1 MEVTAG
7 LTVRPVK
14 NVSVLLDYYLA
25 TGRYTQLGGA
35 GEYKMNNINELN
47 LTGTYTFNDTF
58 GVYAKLNNILC
69 QKYEV
74 YYGYLC
80 KALGCDDWREYQ
92 FLTPEIRRMGDINIK
107 QLESLRWR
115 MRVIETLTVIGTAW
129 IALAVYQKKEELV
142 YYLVGA
148 VVLLFLLKY
157 YTQFRLR
164 KRQFVS
170 NLVEQRTMELRFQ
183 RDAMQAESEK
193 LSRALSALADAQD
206 ELVRK
211 ERLASIG
218 QLTKGLV
225 DRILNPLNYIN
236 NFAHLS
242 VILAKDIKQNI
253 DEDEETGKHDNYND
267 TQELLVLLTG
277 NLDKIAKHGDNTV
290 RIVKAMEELLK
301 DHSANRTCVDIND
314 LCKVNLDI
322 LRKNYAKE
330 IEKNQVDLSF
340 SGLSVPLTIE
350 VNIDQMGKALS
361 QILDNSIYAVLK
373 KLGEPGYQPSVSLV
387 LRIQADKLQVVI
399 RDNGVGIEE
408 TIKTKVFSP
417 FFTTKPT
424 AEAAGTGLYL
434 SREVVLNHK
443 GTIAIESEKDK
454 YTEVTITLPIYS

>member
-1 MEVTAG
+1 
-7 LTVRPVK
+7 
-14 NVSVLLDYYLA
+14 
-25 TGRYTQLGGA
+25 
-35 GEYKMNNINELN
+35 
-47 LTGTYTFNDTF
+47 
-58 GVYAKLNNILC
+58 
-69 QKYEV
+69 
-74 YYGYLC
+74 
-80 KALGCDDWREYQ
+80 
-92 FLTPEIRRMGDINIK
+92 MGDINIK

-142 YYLVGA
+142 YYLVGV

-242 VILAKDIKQNI
+242 AALAKDIKQNI

-350 VNIDQMGKALS
+350 VNIDQMGKALL

-373 KLGEPGYQPSVSLV
+373 KAGGAGISTFCL
-387 LRIQADKLQVVI
+387 
-399 RDNGVGIEE
+399 VGI
-408 TIKTKVFSP
+408 
-417 FFTTKPT
+417 
-424 AEAAGTGLYL
+424 A
-434 SREVVLNHK
+434 
-443 GTIAIESEKDK
+443 
-454 YTEVTITLPIYS
+454 YSSG

>member
-1 MEVTAG
+1 
-7 LTVRPVK
+7 
-14 NVSVLLDYYLA
+14 
-25 TGRYTQLGGA
+25 
-35 GEYKMNNINELN
+35 
-47 LTGTYTFNDTF
+47 
-58 GVYAKLNNILC
+58 
-69 QKYEV
+69 
-74 YYGYLC
+74 
-80 KALGCDDWREYQ
+80 
-92 FLTPEIRRMGDINIK
+92 MGDINIK

-242 VILAKDIKQNI
+242 AVLAKDIKQNI

-267 TQELLVLLTG
+267 TQELLVLLTS

-322 LRKNYAKE
+322 LRKN
-330 IEKNQVDLSF
+330 
-340 SGLSVPLTIE
+340 
-350 VNIDQMGKALS
+350 
-361 QILDNSIYAVLK
+361 
-373 KLGEPGYQPSVSLV
+373 
-387 LRIQADKLQVVI
+387 
-399 RDNGVGIEE
+399 
-408 TIKTKVFSP
+408 
-417 FFTTKPT
+417 
-424 AEAAGTGLYL
+424 
-434 SREVVLNHK
+434 
-443 GTIAIESEKDK
+443 
-454 YTEVTITLPIYS
+454 

>member
-1 MEVTAG
+1 
-7 LTVRPVK
+7 
-14 NVSVLLDYYLA
+14 
-25 TGRYTQLGGA
+25 
-35 GEYKMNNINELN
+35 
-47 LTGTYTFNDTF
+47 
-58 GVYAKLNNILC
+58 
-69 QKYEV
+69 
-74 YYGYLC
+74 
-80 KALGCDDWREYQ
+80 
-92 FLTPEIRRMGDINIK
+92 MGDINIK

-242 VILAKDIKQNI
+242 AALAKDIKQNI

-277 NLDKIAKHGDNTV
+277 NLDKIAKHG
-290 RIVKAMEELLK
+290 RMLIRL
-301 DHSANRTCVDIND
+301 
-314 LCKVNLDI
+314 
-322 LRKNYAKE
+322 
-330 IEKNQVDLSF
+330 F
-340 SGLSVPLTIE
+340 SLEHCFYLV
-350 VNIDQMGKALS
+350 
-361 QILDNSIYAVLK
+361 IY
-373 KLGEPGYQPSVSLV
+373 
-387 LRIQADKLQVVI
+387 
-399 RDNGVGIEE
+399 
-408 TIKTKVFSP
+408 VFSSKSKFLIQYFIRSGETERFQSP
-417 FFTTKPT
+417 NLTVATYQTLKSDRQ
-424 AEAAGTGLYL
+424 TG
-434 SREVVLNHK
+434 SQ
-443 GTIAIESEKDK
+443 
-454 YTEVTITLPIYS
+454 TEDFSF

>member
-1 MEVTAG
+1 
-7 LTVRPVK
+7 
-14 NVSVLLDYYLA
+14 
-25 TGRYTQLGGA
+25 
-35 GEYKMNNINELN
+35 
-47 LTGTYTFNDTF
+47 
-58 GVYAKLNNILC
+58 
-69 QKYEV
+69 
-74 YYGYLC
+74 
-80 KALGCDDWREYQ
+80 
-92 FLTPEIRRMGDINIK
+92 MGDINIK

-242 VILAKDIKQNI
+242 AALAKDIKQNI

-350 VNIDQMGKALS
+350 
-361 QILDNSIYAVLK
+361 ILDNSIYAVLK

>member
-1 MEVTAG
+1 
-7 LTVRPVK
+7 
-14 NVSVLLDYYLA
+14 
-25 TGRYTQLGGA
+25 
-35 GEYKMNNINELN
+35 
-47 LTGTYTFNDTF
+47 
-58 GVYAKLNNILC
+58 
-69 QKYEV
+69 
-74 YYGYLC
+74 
-80 KALGCDDWREYQ
+80 
-92 FLTPEIRRMGDINIK
+92 MGDINIK

-236 NFAHLS
+236 NFAHL
-242 VILAKDIKQNI
+242 
-253 DEDEETGKHDNYND
+253 
-267 TQELLVLLTG
+267 TG

-350 VNIDQMGKALS
+350 VNIDQMGKALL

>member
-1 MEVTAG
+1 
-7 LTVRPVK
+7 
-14 NVSVLLDYYLA
+14 
-25 TGRYTQLGGA
+25 
-35 GEYKMNNINELN
+35 
-47 LTGTYTFNDTF
+47 
-58 GVYAKLNNILC
+58 
-69 QKYEV
+69 
-74 YYGYLC
+74 
-80 KALGCDDWREYQ
+80 
-92 FLTPEIRRMGDINIK
+92 
-107 QLESLRWR
+107 
-115 MRVIETLTVIGTAW
+115 
-129 IALAVYQKKEELV
+129 
-142 YYLVGA
+142 
-148 VVLLFLLKY
+148 
-157 YTQFRLR
+157 
-164 KRQFVS
+164 
-170 NLVEQRTMELRFQ
+170 MELRFQ

-236 NFAHLS
+236 NFAH
-242 VILAKDIKQNI
+242 
-253 DEDEETGKHDNYND
+253 
-267 TQELLVLLTG
+267 
-277 NLDKIAKHGDNTV
+277 
-290 RIVKAMEELLK
+290 
-301 DHSANRTCVDIND
+301 SANRTCVDIND
-314 LCKVNLDI
+314 LCRVNLDI

-373 KLGEPGYQPSVSLV
+373 KAGEPGYQPSVSLV